1 MFSSRN
7 FSNQFEQMLA
17 TYFHYPKR
25 KEATTMS
32 LLRKVKK
39 LIDTIPVIGKPMNQ
53 GIDMV
58 IWVGWR
64 TPILGKFVNRMIINS
79 LSTLTTPRP
88 RPFSLWHHQ
97 ALASNTT
104 ANGPVSDYTSW
115 YSLTNKKFY
124 SRHMPPLRTNK
135 ELPGI
140 PQLLDLFKRPQNST
154 MITDRNSLL
163 FMFYAQWLTDSVL
176 RTNMKDRRRN
186 TSNHEVDLCQ
196 IYGLT
201 EEVTTKLRAP
211 NSGKLKS
218 RLIGGEEY
226 PDLLYTTD
234 AQGNLVVKPEYDCE
248 ELKDFIAAQDTFL
261 NRIPNGTERKKYL
274 YITGLENGNSS
285 IGYTAFTTLFLRQH
299 NKICDALVETYQNNS
314 EWHSVDPDYFNE
326 RIFQTARLIN
336 IAIMLKLT
344 LEEYINHISGR
355 ANFTLDCNFA
365 ENNPWYRPNWIAV
378 EFNLLYRWHSM
389 VPETIT
395 LGSNPP
401 TWDYRFNN
409 ALFEQQGLDNVISAL
424 SSQAAGKIC
433 LQNTSEF
440 LWQAEQAS
448 LQMARDFRLS
458 SYNDYRT
465 QFQLNRL
472 KNFSELTS
480 DKALVA
486 RLEEIYNGD
495 INALEFLPGLF
506 SQEPAS
512 GKLFGDLL
520 ANMISYDALTQ
531 IFTNPLL
538 SKNILTAETLSEK
551 GMEILQSI
559 SSFHDLA
566 KVNSDNGQVTA
577 TFSVSAATIT
587 SAQHPQHSTPTQPLP
602 LSSPIE
608 DATTLTQGEN
618 L

>member
-1 MFSSRN
+1 
-7 FSNQFEQMLA
+7 
-17 TYFHYPKR
+17 
-25 KEATTMS
+25 MS

-39 LIDTIPVIGKPMNQ
+39 QIDTIPVIGAPINR
-53 GIDMV
+53 GIDKFVLICWHM
-58 IWVGWR
+58 
-64 TPILGKFVNRMIINS
+64 PILGSFVNRMVIND

-88 RPFSLWHHQ
+88 RAFTLWHHS
-97 ALASNTT
+97 AHDPNNKG
-104 ANGPVSDYTSW
+104 NGPVSDYTSW

-124 SRHMPPLRTNK
+124 GRHIPAVVTDK
-135 ELPGI
+135 KLPDI
-140 PQLLDLFKRPQNST
+140 AQLIELFKRPQNSP
-154 MITDRNSLL
+154 MIKDRNSLL

-176 RTNMKDRRRN
+176 RTDPKDRRKN

-201 EEVTTKLRAP
+201 EEVTKKLRAP

-218 RLIGGEEY
+218 RLVDGKEY

-234 AQGNLVVKPEYDCE
+234 TEGNLVVKPEYNGK
-248 ELKDFIAAQDTFL
+248 ELEDFITAQDTFL
-261 NRIPNGTERKKYL
+261 KRSKIPETRKKDL

-299 NKICDALVETYQNNS
+299 NKICDELVKTYQNDS
-314 EWHSVDPDYFNE
+314 VWHSSDVDYFNE

-344 LEEYINHISGR
+344 LEEYINHIFGR
-355 ANFTLDCNFA
+355 ANFTLDCTFA
-365 ENNPWYRPNWIAV
+365 EKNPWYRTNWIAV

-409 ALFEQQGLDNVISAL
+409 ALFETHGLDNVITAL

-433 LQNTSEF
+433 LQNTPEF
-440 LWQAEQAS
+440 LWQAEQFS
-448 LQMARDFRLS
+448 LQMARDFKLR
-458 SYNDYRT
+458 SYNDYRE
-465 QFQLNRL
+465 QFQLDRL
-472 KNFSELTS
+472 KDFSELTS
-480 DKALVA
+480 DKPLAA
-486 RLEEIYNGD
+486 QLETLYAGD
-495 INALEFLPGLF
+495 INALDFLAGLF
-506 SQEPAS
+506 AQEPAS

-520 ANMISYDALTQ
+520 VHMISYDALTQ

-538 SKNILTAETLSEK
+538 SKNILTAETLSKK
-551 GMEILQSI
+551 GMEILDSI

-566 KVNSDNGQVTA
+566 KLNSDTGEVTA
-577 TFSVSAATIT
+577 TFSVSAAAAT
-587 SAQHPQHSTPTQPLP
+587 SSQQPQHSYPTQSQP
-602 LSSPIE
+602 SPHPAPE
-608 DATTLTQGEN
+608 AATLARTEN

>member
-1 MFSSRN
+1 
-7 FSNQFEQMLA
+7 
-17 TYFHYPKR
+17 
-25 KEATTMS
+25 MS

-39 LIDTIPVIGKPMNQ
+39 LINTIPVIGTHMNQ

-58 IWVGWR
+58 IWVGWHM
-64 TPILGKFVNRMIINS
+64 PILGKFINRMIING

-88 RPFSLWHHQ
+88 RPFSLWHHE
-97 ALASNTT
+97 ALPSNATN
-104 ANGPVSDYTSW
+104 NGSVSDYTSW

-124 SRHMPPLRTNK
+124 GRHMPPMVEDK
-135 ELPGI
+135 KLPDI
-140 PQLLDLFKRPQNST
+140 PQLLELFKRPKNSP
-154 MITDRNSLL
+154 MVPDRNSLL

-176 RTNMKDRRRN
+176 RTNMKDRRKN
-186 TSNHEVDLCQ
+186 ASNHEIDLCQ

-201 EEVTTKLRAP
+201 EEVTAKLRAP

-218 RLIGGEEY
+218 RLVEGKEY

-234 AQGNLVVKPEYDCE
+234 VQGNLVVKPEYECD
-248 ELKDFIAAQDTFL
+248 ELKDFITAQDTFL
-261 NRIPNGTERKKYL
+261 NRIPNGAARKKDL

-299 NKICDALVETYQNNS
+299 NKICDALVDTYQNNS
-314 EWHSVDPDYFNE
+314 EWNSSDSVYFNE
-326 RIFQTARLIN
+326 RVFQTARLIN

-433 LQNTSEF
+433 LQNTPEF
-440 LWQAEQAS
+440 LWQAEQSS
-448 LQMARDFRLS
+448 LQMARDFKLS
-458 SYNDYRT
+458 SYNDYRE

-480 DKALVA
+480 DELLVA
-486 RLEEIYNGD
+486 QLEELYAGD
-495 INALEFLPGLF
+495 INALDFLPGLF
-506 SQEPAS
+506 AQEPAS

-520 ANMISYDALTQ
+520 VNMISYDALTQ

-538 SKNILTAETLSEK
+538 SKNILTAKTLSEK
-551 GMEILQSI
+551 GMEILESI

-566 KVNSDNGQVTA
+566 KINSDTDEVTA
-577 TFSVSAATIT
+577 TFFVSAAAVT
-587 SAQHPQHSTPTQPLP
+587 SSQYPQHSTPTHPQLSPQP
-602 LSSPIE
+602 
-608 DATTLTQGEN
+608 AKAAATLTQGEN
-618 L
+618 F